1 MKSRVDASIG
11 RLMERNI
18 LRVIADHGMVIPGS
32 ESAKVIREMYP
43 EEGCAHGN
51 AVNLRVTDLLEGM
64 IDDGLLRPSLN
75 TSGKR
80 TVAMSRGLTTKGW
93 ERLDQLE
100 RPVRWWIKRQWF
112 PLVVAVV
119 TSLLA
124 VASMVSTFL
133 LDRR

>member
-18 LRVIADHGMVIPGS
+18 LRVIADHGMVIPVS

-43 EEGCAHGN
+43 EEGCARGN

-75 TSGKR
+75 SSGKR

-93 ERLDQLE
+93 DRLDQLV
-100 RPVRWWIKRQWF
+100 PF
-112 PLVVAVV
+112 PE
-119 TSLLA
+119 SL
-124 VASMVSTFL
+124 TII
-133 LDRR
+133 REIR